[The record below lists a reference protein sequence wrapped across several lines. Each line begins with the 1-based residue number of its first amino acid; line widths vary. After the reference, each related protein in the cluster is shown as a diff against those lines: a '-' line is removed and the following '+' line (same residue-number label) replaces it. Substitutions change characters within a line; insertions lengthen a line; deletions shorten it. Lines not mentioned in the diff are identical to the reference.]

1 MDALN
6 KIIESFKTVIEQIV
20 DFFKDFIKQMRAIGD
35 ENGKKDDA
43 DE

>member
-6 KIIESFKTVIEQIV
+6 KIIDSFKSVIEQIV

-35 ENGKKDDA
+35 DKGKKD
-43 DE
+43 EEVE